1 MGRGREFAAEVSAM
15 IKNEYGVTKK
25 LITTRN
31 PQANA
36 MVERVHKTV
45 HNMIATAGINDLDDV
60 DAVYGFKGVLS
71 AIRRAVNSTVHTT
84 MRATPSQLVF
94 GRDALLNVSFQA
106 NWEVIRQRKQR
117 MINLNNA
124 RENMTRREYQ
134 YTVGQQVMVKLDPNR
149 KHGVDHYKGPYTVS
163 QVNGNGTVKLT
174 RVTTSGAV
182 VQTWNIRN
190 IEPCSD

>member
-1 MGRGREFAAEVSAM
+1 
-15 IKNEYGVTKK
+15 
-25 LITTRN
+25 
-31 PQANA
+31 
-36 MVERVHKTV
+36 
-45 HNMIATAGINDLDDV
+45 
-60 DAVYGFKGVLS
+60 
-71 AIRRAVNSTVHTT
+71 
-84 MRATPSQLVF
+84 
-94 GRDALLNVSFQA
+94 
-106 NWEVIRQRKQR
+106 

-124 RENMTRREYQ
+124 RENITRREHQ

-163 QVNGNGTVKLT
+163 QVNDNGTVKLT